1 MIDSKF
7 SIQYKVLNSM
17 RYDRFELFCTVQYSS
32 TSYCITVILT
42 TVILTK
48 PLAGILK
55 TGAVNYVGVL
65 PNPPEVSQ
73 RQRRR
78 VLLDV
83 L

>member
-1 MIDSKF
+1 MIDSN
-7 SIQYKVLNSM
+7 STVLYSTVQYSA
-17 RYDRFELFCTVQYSS
+17 QYSS